1 MNDYTI
7 IFGLLGLA
15 YLSGSI
21 PFGLLIPKIFKKIDI
36 RKFGSG
42 NIGSTNVTRVMGKK
56 WGAVVLLLDGLK
68 GVIPILIAQR
78 LFPFGGDLIPV
89 LVGITAVLGHIFP
102 IFLKFKGGKGV
113 ATTIAVL
120 FTLDWVLGLCL
131 IAVWYPVFKIS
142 KIVAVASLVAILT
155 TTLIATFIASFEVMM
170 MCAILTLIIIIK
182 HKGNIQ
188 RILAGKE
195 NVFKKK

>member
-1 MNDYTI
+1 MSIYII
-7 IFGLLGLA
+7 IFGLLILS

-21 PFGLLIPKIFKKIDI
+21 PFGLLIPKIFKKIDV

-56 WGAVVLLLDGLK
+56 WGALVLLSDGLK
-68 GVIPILIAQR
+68 GVIPILIAKSM
-78 LFPFGGDLIPV
+78 FFGDLIPV
-89 LVGITAVLGHIFP
+89 LVGVTAVFGHIFP

-120 FTLDWVLGLCL
+120 FTLNWVLGLCL

-142 KIVAVASLVAILT
+142 KIVAIASLIAILVT
-155 TTLIATFIASFEVMM
+155 TFVATFIASFEIMM
-170 MCAILTLIIIIK
+170 MCAVLSFIIIIR
-182 HKGNIQ
+182 HKDNIK